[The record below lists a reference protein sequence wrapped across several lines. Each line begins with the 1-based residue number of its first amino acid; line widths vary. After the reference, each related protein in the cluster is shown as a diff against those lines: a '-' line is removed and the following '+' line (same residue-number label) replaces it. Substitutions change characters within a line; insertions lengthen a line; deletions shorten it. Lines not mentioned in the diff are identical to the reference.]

1 METEKP
7 TLYAMTGCI
16 GVGKTTFA
24 KKLSTEKKAIVFL
37 IDESIRRLG
46 FPIKSLEDYD
56 RYYHGVVNI
65 IADSAIQLLR
75 LNQPVVLD
83 FGGNTGQWE
92 WLSSIADKA
101 GANIEIFHL
110 IAPLEVRRD
119 RVRKRNRLPNEFHFS
134 DEEFDSM
141 PKVSAAP
148 QIQRD
153 GLKIT
158 VIETAT

>member
-1 METEKP
+1 METQKA

-16 GVGKTTFA
+16 GAGKTTFA
-24 KKLSTEKKAIVFL
+24 KKLSNEKKAVVFL

-46 FPIKSLEDYD
+46 FPIKSVEDYD
-56 RYYHGVVNI
+56 RFYHGVINI
-65 IADSAIQLLR
+65 IADSAIQLLQ

-83 FGGNTGQWE
+83 FGGNIGQLD
-92 WLSSIADKA
+92 WLSSIAEKA
-101 GANIEIFHL
+101 AANIEIFHL
-110 IAPLEVRRD
+110 ITPLEVRRD
-119 RVRKRNRLPNEFHFS
+119 RVRKRNLLPNEFRFS

-148 QIQRD
+148 PQRA